1 MKSMPNKK
9 SGIGIVEYLIVVLIV
24 AIGTLLVFGIYGDA
38 IKGKLMGG
46 SSETNAVHALDK

>member
-1 MKSMPNKK
+1 LN
-9 SGIGIVEYLIVVLIV
+9 YLIVVLIV